1 MLYAD
6 KNIKSFETYVNLEMA
21 KVWDWVNTN
30 KLTLNAKKSK
40 FVTFRLFQ
48 RKIDYPIFLFRFLI
62 TTRKPRRQVKA

>member
-30 KLTLNAKKSK
+30 KLTLNAMQE
-40 FVTFRLFQ
+40 V
-48 RKIDYPIFLFRFLI
+48 
-62 TTRKPRRQVKA
+62 